1 MKCQILCTSGEDKA
15 EVQLKSNM
23 NADTSRLVPYTEALM
38 LWLGTFAENV
48 MNQKV
53 VKTDMKLGH
62 IISKALEVIFF
73 KKGRRIQ
80 NILA

>member
-1 MKCQILCTSGEDKA
+1 MSGEDKA

-23 NADTSRLVPYTEALM
+23 NADTKRLVSYTEALKV
-38 LWLGTFAENV
+38 WLRHFVEDV

-62 IISKALEVIFF
+62 IVSQAVEVI
-73 KKGRRIQ
+73 
-80 NILA
+80 